1 MLVERSERDSEG
13 VLLRHPEPSHVHQ
26 STTFRRELVRR
37 VVQSPTF
44 ARSERLGELLTYIC
58 EMALKGREAELNEQK
73 IGQEV
78 FGRTQYYDST
88 VDGIVRTQASR
99 LRQRLETHFNS
110 DGANEPVRISIP
122 RGGYV
127 PLFEARSLPHSS
139 SGNTSATDLRDGG
152 DSQSPE
158 APPAESE
165 NSHKVSSVD
174 TPRKEYRV
182 WILALTLLSLLLLSV
197 CIYQQLKLHTVAK
210 RARSDSKLV
219 SGFWAQLF
227 PEGERN
233 LIVPGD
239 SGLVLFENL
248 TEKQVPL
255 NQYVSKQYAADEST
269 DSATSLETR
278 AKHISAKR
286 LVSFADLTFVTELSA
301 IPEFAASHPSVRYVR
316 DLQLADLKGANVIL
330 IGAQEADPWLSLFQ
344 PNLSFQ
350 MSNDQR
356 TTVFT
361 VLNRAPQA
369 NEPASYQYDPQDS
382 GSKAYA
388 VISFRQNLDGRGNVL
403 IVEGT
408 GIAGIEAAS
417 QFILNGSRFEQV
429 LRPISN
435 NNKLTG
441 HFDLLLRTDP
451 LNGTAPRT
459 DLVSV
464 RYFH

>member
-1 MLVERSERDSEG
+1 MFAERAERDSEDPYLG
-13 VLLRHPEPSHVHQ
+13 PQETLHAHC
-26 STTFRRELVRR
+26 STAFRRELVRR

-78 FGRTQYYDST
+78 FGRIEYYDST

-99 LRQRLETHFNS
+99 LRQRLETHFER
-110 DGANEPVRISIP
+110 DGATEPVRIVIP
-122 RGGYV
+122 RGCYV
-127 PLFEARSLPHSS
+127 PLFETRPLADVPSVRNSS
-139 SGNTSATDLRDGG
+139 AEVQLDG
-152 DSQSPE
+152 DSQGTE
-158 APPAESE
+158 RPPT
-165 NSHKVSSVD
+165 VSGNPPNV
-174 TPRKEYRV
+174 PLGHVRQKGQKF
-182 WILALTLLSLLLLSV
+182 WIWSLGLLSLLLLGV
-197 CIYQQLKLHTVAK
+197 CVYQRIHLQTLATRSH
-210 RARSDSKLV
+210 SDSKLV
-219 SGFWAQLF
+219 SDFWAQLF
-227 PEGERN
+227 PQGERN

-255 NQYVSKQYAADEST
+255 NQYVSKQYSADNPT

-286 LVSFADLTFVTELSA
+286 LVSFADLTFVNELSS
-301 IPEFAASHPSVRYVR
+301 IPEIAASHPSVRYVR

-344 PNLSFQ
+344 PTLSFQ

-408 GIAGIEAAS
+408 GIAGIEAGS
-417 QFILNGSRFEQV
+417 QFILNSSRFEQV
-429 LRPISN
+429 LRPMIRD
-435 NNKLTG
+435 NKLTG
-441 HFDLLLRTDP
+441 HFDVLLRTDP

-459 DLVSV
+459 DLISV
-464 RYFH
+464 RYFQ